1 MSAMANEVPGKR
13 HIVFLQ
19 WGDYEF
25 AVNRFAQGEGETY
38 AAQRYSVEFVQS
50 LTRDAKVTVACIPL
64 AVSEGVA
71 SNGVHTLGLG
81 FPRPLFAL
89 HLLRALE
96 RLAPTDLI
104 LCSPD
109 LVAMSW
115 ALMRGCRLLPVF
127 ADSFDAS
134 DKKYRFKHRLLAGL
148 LSHPAIEVVSNH
160 NVPAALSLASIGVES
175 EKIVPWDW
183 PAQRT
188 PYQFEPKSAPAN
200 GAPIRMIFV
209 GAVTESKGIG
219 DVIRAVSLLKRA
231 GIASQLSIAGKGDAL
246 EAMRALAQ
254 SEGVASDVVFLG
266 SVPNAEIVPAMRAHD
281 LVVVPSRSEYSEGL
295 PMTLYE
301 GLCSRTPLLVSD
313 HPMFARFFRHNQQAL
328 VFRGGDPHDLV
339 ARIGEI
345 RSAPADYE
353 RLSRQ
358 AAATW
363 EGIQVPTK
371 FGDLISRWLTKAPT
385 DRAHLLANN
394 LAVCLARK
402 ASPVERPHHETSPR
416 L

>member
-1 MSAMANEVPGKR
+1 MANEVPGKR

-25 AVNRFAQGEGETY
+25 AVNRFARGEGETY

-81 FPRPLFAL
+81 FPRRLFAL
-89 HLLRALE
+89 HLVRELE

-109 LVAMSW
+109 LVAIGW
-115 ALMRGCRLLPVF
+115 ALMRGVRLLPVF
-127 ADSFDAS
+127 ADSFDAA
-134 DKKYRFKHRLLAGL
+134 DKMYRFKHRLLAGL
-148 LSHPAIEVVSNH
+148 LSHPSIEVVSNH
-160 NVPAALSLASIGVES
+160 NVPAALSLSSIGVEA

-188 PYQFEPKSAPAN
+188 PYQFEPKPAPASE
-200 GAPIRMIFV
+200 APMRMIFV

-219 DVIRAVSLLKRA
+219 DVIRAVSLLKRS
-231 GIASQLSIAGKGDAL
+231 GIASKLSIAGKGDAL
-246 EAMRALAQ
+246 DAMRALAQ
-254 SEGVASDVVFLG
+254 SEGVASDVAFLG

-339 ARIGEI
+339 ARIREI
-345 RSAPADYE
+345 RGAPADYE

-371 FGDLISRWLTKAPT
+371 FGDLITRWLTKAPA

-394 LAVCLARK
+394 LAVCLTRK
-402 ASPVERPHHETSPR
+402 SAPVERPEAEVRSELR
-416 L
+416 